1 MDPAGI
7 LTPRNRII
15 SESTGLVKLQLS
27 PQRNLPHSSP
37 TRTKGLKVQLPIV
50 EQKATTKERSR
61 SDLLAKYASKQA
73 KLMELEKQT
82 EALRFEL
89 LELEAEL
96 QLEINREFPL
106 QSIKARA
113 NVEVSNLKKK
123 VSTIFQQNVKSDQVE
138 SLRSPMKT
146 PMKTP
151 MKSSMSTSGKSPMKA
166 PMESSVKPPVFASS
180 QSPVKKPSMLFNN
193 QEIRKKAS
201 TVFNNKFLAEVRGK
215 LDQQQ
220 AEIEDFAK
228 KSSDMAKNFWGS
240 LLPKKETQPNID
252 SSFVFENVKESEREA
267 ETSFLNKSILLSD
280 DSAIDI
286 DDYTSEEES

>member
-96 QLEINREFPL
+96 QFEINREFPL

-146 PMKTP
+146 PMK
-151 MKSSMSTSGKSPMKA
+151 SP
-166 PMESSVKPPVFASS
+166 VKPGLGGS

-193 QEIRKKAS
+193 QEMRKKAS

-240 LLPKKETQPNID
+240 LLPKKETQPSID
-252 SSFVFENVKESEREA
+252 SSFVFENVRESEREA
-267 ETSFLNKSILLSD
+267 ETSFLDKSILLSD

-286 DDYTSEEES
+286 DDYTSEEEP